1 MFDVSLTDSSFRF
14 HFTKQILF
22 YRLLMEICSRSDE
35 TDIEFSTDGSWHPIK
50 SKSSKLMQ
58 LLGKN
63 VIAPLINSQ
72 LIEIINIIYCS
83 IY

>member
-1 MFDVSLTDSSFRF
+1 
-14 HFTKQILF
+14 
-22 YRLLMEICSRSDE
+22 MEICSRSDE